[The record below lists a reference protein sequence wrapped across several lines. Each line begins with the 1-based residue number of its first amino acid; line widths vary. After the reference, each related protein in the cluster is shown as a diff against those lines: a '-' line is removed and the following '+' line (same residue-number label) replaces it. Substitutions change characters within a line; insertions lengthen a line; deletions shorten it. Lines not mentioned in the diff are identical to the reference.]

1 MFQRK
6 IICAPVRGS
15 STNLARD
22 ARSFKALLLAS
33 VLALSL
39 MGALITSAQA
49 SEPASILPLATTNN
63 PPVVDP
69 IGDKSV
75 VEGSALNFTVTATDP
90 DGDAVFLAAIG
101 LPSGASFDT
110 VTGEFSWTPLAAQVG
125 NHSVAFLATDMDH
138 YGSETITITVRSFN
152 PPVMSPIG
160 DKCVVEGSALNFT
173 VTATDPD
180 GDALFLAAI
189 GLPSGAS
196 FDADTGEFSWTPLS
210 GDAGSYPVTFG
221 ANDGIDSVSESITI
235 AVVGTDQC
243 PMLEE
248 LGDYETLEGMLLNF
262 TVQAIDPNGDPVTL
276 SATNLPDGATFDPGL
291 AGSPAAGVFTWLPSY
306 DQAGDYNLAFTATSG
321 SPPLSSSETITITVE
336 DMNRA
341 PVLDAIGDKSVA
353 EGSTLSFTVT
363 ASDLDG
369 DEVVLAAIGLPSG
382 ASFDPGTGVFEWT
395 PLLGDAGSYQVT
407 FNATDSVD
415 SASETITITV
425 TEVEPT
431 ELLENL
437 INRVREY
444 GASKV
449 IDNKGIV
456 NSLIA
461 KLESAQSK
469 LESGNTKAASNILQA
484 FINHVEAQ
492 EGKHITSLDAAQS
505 LIDEAQV
512 ILAQLQGA

>member
-6 IICAPVRGS
+6 TIRAPARGS
-15 STNLARD
+15 LTNLARD
-22 ARSFKALLLAS
+22 ARSFQALLLAS

-39 MGALITSAQA
+39 MGALIASAQA
-49 SEPASILPLATTNN
+49 SEQASILPLATTNN
-63 PPVVDP
+63 PPVLDP
-69 IGDKSV
+69 IGDKCV
-75 VEGSALNFTVTATDP
+75 DEGSALSFTVTATDP
-90 DGDAVFLAAIG
+90 DGDAVVL
-101 LPSGASFDT
+101 S
-110 VTGEFSWTPLAAQVG
+110 
-125 NHSVAFLATDMDH
+125 ATD
-138 YGSETITITVRSFN
+138 
-152 PPVMSPIG
+152 
-160 DKCVVEGSALNFT
+160 
-173 VTATDPD
+173 
-180 GDALFLAAI
+180 
-189 GLPSGAS
+189 LPSGAS
-196 FDADTGEFSWTPLS
+196 FDAGTGEFSWTPLS
-210 GDAGSYPVTFG
+210 GDAGSYSVTFS
-221 ANDGIDSVSESITI
+221 ATDGIDSVSESITI
-235 AVVGTDQC
+235 AVGGTDRC

-248 LGDYETLEGMLLNF
+248 IGDYETLEGMPLYF
-262 TVQAIDPNGDPVTL
+262 AVQAIDPNGDPVTL
-276 SATNLPDGATFDPGL
+276 SATNLPDGATFEPGL
-291 AGSPAAGVFTWLPSY
+291 AGSPATGVFTWLPSY

-336 DMNRA
+336 DVNRA

-369 DEVVLAAIGLPSG
+369 DEVVLEATGLPDG
-382 ASFDPGTGVFEWT
+382 ASFDLGTGDFSWT
-395 PLLGDAGSYQVT
+395 PSYDQAGSYQVT
-407 FNATDSVD
+407 FNATDSINFV
-415 SASETITITV
+415 SETITITV
-425 TEVEPT
+425 GDVEPT
-431 ELLENL
+431 QLLENL

-469 LESGNTKAASNILQA
+469 LESGNTKAASNMLQA

-492 EGKHITSLDAAQS
+492 QGKHITSVDAAQS